1 MKTATEAPVLFFAG
15 NSIAAA
21 AFEAPGVEVV
31 RDAAKGRDLSLVLDE
46 LGKRKI
52 QSVLV
57 EGGANVAGNFLD
69 ARLVNKVT
77 VFIAPKII
85 GGSDAPTAVG
95 GTGAE
100 TLAKAIELQDVVVTH
115 RGQDIEFTGYLYRKD
130 EG

>member
-1 MKTATEAPVLFFAG
+1 
-15 NSIAAA
+15 
-21 AFEAPGVEVV
+21 
-31 RDAAKGRDLSLVLDE
+31 LVLDE
-46 LGKRKI
+46 LGKREI

-69 ARLVNKVT
+69 AGLVNKVT

-95 GTGAE
+95 GAGAE
-100 TLAKAIELQDVVVTH
+100 TLAKAIELQDVVVTQ